1 MNASDSLDPDA
12 GDFDAQELDLN
23 SGTTFDLRGQDL
35 QNIEILEFDP
45 RNGTLLVD
53 QAKLDQ
59 LMAMVQKLSPA
70 A

>member
-1 MNASDSLDPDA
+1 MTASDSLDPDA

-53 QAKLDQ
+53 QANLDQ